1 MNLEKIVENINWK
14 FIAGSAKIPITG
26 IALNSKDVRSGYLFV
41 ALKGEQTNGH
51 LYISDALKRGAA
63 AIAVTN
69 DETII
74 AEKCNVIGFDGT
86 PENLSLIAHTFYG
99 QPDCKLIGITGTN
112 GKTTTSYLVKY
123 FLEKKGYRV
132 GLIGTV
138 AYEFEERI
146 IPSERTTPD
155 LFKLYRLLKQ
165 MVQSGAQVIVMEVSS
180 HALQQTRIGYLNFDI
195 AAFTNLTQDHLDYH
209 HSMEKYFQ
217 VKKTIFE
224 HLKIKS
230 ESGIKYQA
238 IISVDDEWGKILVA
252 ALKKNNVAV
261 SSYAINFDANIQAEN
276 VQVNTDGS
284 TFELLENGIK
294 CGVKKINLLG
304 RHNVANYL
312 GAISIANQLNSIID
326 VDLKK
331 ITELPAVSGR
341 LEFIP
346 NNLGVVIVVDYAHT
360 DDALKKTLCCL
371 RELTKKE
378 LWVVFGCGGN
388 RDQSKRQRMGEV
400 AERFADKVILTN
412 DNPRTE
418 DPNKI
423 IVDIQKGMKKN
434 IEKVCVKRSEAVNFA
449 IYNAKPGDVVLLAG
463 KGHEAY
469 QELNRV
475 FYDYDD
481 RIEARKVIAELEK
494 NNLRINE

>member
-1 MNLEKIVENINWK
+1 MNLEKIVENVNWK
-14 FIAGSAKIPITG
+14 LIAGTPKVPITG
-26 IALNSKDVRSGYLFV
+26 IALNSNDVRSGYLFV
-41 ALKGEQTNGH
+41 ALKGKQTNGH
-51 LYISDALKRGAA
+51 LYIADALKRGAA

-69 DETII
+69 YDTIV
-74 AEKCNVIGFDGT
+74 AEKCNLIGIDGT
-86 PENLSLIAHTFYG
+86 LENLSNIAHAFYG
-99 QPDCKLIGITGTN
+99 QPNCKLIGITGTN

-146 IPSERTTPD
+146 IPSDRTTPN

-165 MVQSGAQVIVMEVSS
+165 MDQSGAQIIVMEVSS
-180 HALQQTRIGYLNFDI
+180 HALQQKRIGNLNFDI

-217 VKKTIFE
+217 VKKTIFQ
-224 HLKIKS
+224 HLKNKS
-230 ESGIKYQA
+230 ESGVEHQA
-238 IISVDDEWGKILVA
+238 IVSVDDEWGKLLVE
-252 ALKKNNVAV
+252 ALEENNVDV
-261 SSYAINFDANIQAEN
+261 SSYAINFDANVQAKN
-276 VQVNTDGS
+276 VQVNTNGS
-284 TFELLENGIK
+284 TFELIKNGIR
-294 CGVKKINLLG
+294 CGMKNINLIG

-312 GAISIANQLNSIID
+312 AAISIAEQFDSIID
-326 VDLKK
+326 VNLNEMM
-331 ITELPAVSGR
+331 ELPAVAGR

-346 NNLGVVIVVDYAHT
+346 NKLDFVIVVDYAHT

-371 RELTKKE
+371 RELTKKN

-388 RDQSKRQRMGEV
+388 RDKSKRQRMGEI
-400 AERFADKVILTN
+400 AEKFADRVILTN

-418 DPNKI
+418 DSNKI
-423 IVDIQKGMKKN
+423 ILDIQKGMKKN
-434 IEKVCVKRSEAVNFA
+434 LEKVCIKRSDAVKLA
-449 IYNAKPGDVVLLAG
+449 ISNAKPGDVVLLAG

-469 QELNRV
+469 QEVNRV

-481 RIEARKVIAELEK
+481 RIEARKIIAEMQ
-494 NNLRINE
+494 N

>member
-1 MNLEKIVENINWK
+1 MNLEKIVENIDWK
-14 FIAGSAKIPITG
+14 LIAGTAKVPITG

-51 LYISDALKRGAA
+51 LYISDALKRGAVA
-63 AIAVTN
+63 VAVTN
-69 DETII
+69 YETVVS
-74 AEKCNVIGFDGT
+74 EKCNVIGINGT
-86 PENLSLIAHTFYG
+86 AENLSLIAQTFYD

-132 GLIGTV
+132 GLIGTI
-138 AYEFEERI
+138 AYEFEGRI
-146 IPSERTTPD
+146 IPSDRTTPD

-180 HALQQTRIGYLNFDI
+180 HALQQKRIGNLNFDI
-195 AAFTNLTQDHLDYH
+195 VAFTNLTQDHLDYH
-209 HSMEKYFQ
+209 QSMEKYFN

-224 HLKIKS
+224 HLINKS
-230 ESGIKYQA
+230 ETEVKIQA
-238 IISVDDEWGKILVA
+238 VVSVDDEWGEIIVD
-252 ALKKNNVAV
+252 ALKKNSISV
-261 SSYAINFDANIQAEN
+261 SSYAINSEANIQAKN
-276 VQVNTDGS
+276 VKVNTDGS
-284 TFELLENGIK
+284 SFELFENSFS

-312 GAISIANQLNSIID
+312 GAISVASQLDSIIEI
-326 VDLKK
+326 DLKE
-331 ITELPAVSGR
+331 ITEFPAVSGR

-346 NNLGVVIVVDYAHT
+346 NNLGIVIVVDYAHT
-360 DDALKKTLCCL
+360 DDALKNTLFCL

-388 RDQSKRQRMGEV
+388 RDKSKRQRMGEV
-400 AERFADKVILTN
+400 AEKFADKVILTS

-418 DPNKI
+418 EPDEI

-434 IEKVCVKRSEAVNFA
+434 IEKVFVERSKAINFA
-449 IYNAKPGDVVLLAG
+449 ISNAKPGDVVLLAG

-469 QELNRV
+469 QEVNRV

-481 RIEARKVIAELEK
+481 KIEARKVIAELEK
-494 NNLRINE
+494 IS

>member
-1 MNLEKIVENINWK
+1 MILEKIVENVDWK
-14 FIAGSAKIPITG
+14 LIAGSAKVPITG
-26 IALNSKDVRSGYLFV
+26 IALNSNDVRSGYLFV

-63 AIAVTN
+63 AVAVTN
-69 DETII
+69 FETGV
-74 AEKCNVIGFDGT
+74 AEKCNLIAFDGT
-86 PENLSLIAHTFYG
+86 LENLSTLAHAFYG

-138 AYEFEERI
+138 AYEFEDRI
-146 IPSERTTPD
+146 IPSDRTTPD
-155 LFKLYRLLKQ
+155 LFKLHRLLKQ
-165 MVQSGAQVIVMEVSS
+165 MDQSGAQVVVMEVSS
-180 HALQQTRIGYLNFDI
+180 HALHQKRIGNLNFDI

-209 HSMEKYFQ
+209 HSMEKYFN

-224 HLKIKS
+224 HIKDKS
-230 ESGIKYQA
+230 KSGIKHQA
-238 IISVDDEWGKILVA
+238 IVSVDDEWGRLLVE
-252 ALKKNNVAV
+252 ALKQNNIDV
-261 SSYAINFDANIQAEN
+261 SSYAINFEANVKAKN
-276 VQVNTDGS
+276 VCVNTNGS
-284 TFELLENGIK
+284 TFELIENGVTR
-294 CGVKKINLLG
+294 GKKYINLIG

-312 GAISIANQLNSIID
+312 GAISIANQFGQIVDVNLNEK
-326 VDLKK
+326 L
-331 ITELPAVSGR
+331 ELPSVSGR

-346 NNLGVVIVVDYAHT
+346 NELDILVVVDYAHT

-371 RELTKKE
+371 RELTKND

-388 RDQSKRQRMGEV
+388 RDKSKRKRMGEV
-400 AERFADKVILTN
+400 AETFADKVILTN

-418 DPNKI
+418 APNQI
-423 IVDIQKGMKKN
+423 IFDIQKGMKKN
-434 IEKVCVKRSEAVNFA
+434 LEKVCVKRSDAVKMA
-449 IYNAKPGDVVLLAG
+449 ISNAKPGDVVLLAG

-469 QELNRV
+469 QEVNRV

-481 RIEARKVIAELEK
+481 RVEARKIIAELE
-494 NNLRINE
+494 N

>member
-1 MNLEKIVENINWK
+1 MNLEKIIENVNWK
-14 FIAGSAKIPITG
+14 LIAGSVKVPITG

-63 AIAVTN
+63 AVVVTN
-69 DETII
+69 YDTIV
-74 AEKCNVIGFDGT
+74 AEKCNLIGIDGT
-86 PENLSLIAHTFYG
+86 LENLSLLAHTFYG

-146 IPSERTTPD
+146 IPSDRTTPD

-180 HALQQTRIGYLNFDI
+180 HALQQKRIGNLNFDI

-224 HLKIKS
+224 HLKNKS
-230 ESGIKYQA
+230 ESGVEYQA
-238 IISVDDEWGKILVA
+238 IVSIDDEWGRLLVE
-252 ALKKNNVAV
+252 ALEKNNVAV
-261 SSYAINFDANIQAEN
+261 SSYAINFDANVQAKN
-276 VQVNTDGS
+276 VQVNTNGS
-284 TFELLENGIK
+284 TFELLNNGIR
-294 CGVKKINLLG
+294 CGMKNINLIG

-312 GAISIANQLNSIID
+312 GAISIAEQFDSIID
-326 VDLKK
+326 VNLNEMM
-331 ITELPAVSGR
+331 ELPAVAGR

-346 NNLGVVIVVDYAHT
+346 NKLDIVIVVDYAHT

-400 AERFADKVILTN
+400 AEKFADKIILTN

-418 DPNKI
+418 DSNKI

-434 IEKVCVKRSEAVNFA
+434 VEKVCLKRSEAVSFA
-449 IYNAKPGDVVLLAG
+449 ISNAKPGDVVLLAG

-469 QELNRV
+469 QEVNRV

-481 RIEARKVIAELEK
+481 RIEARKVIAELEGSY
-494 NNLRINE
+494 

>member
-1 MNLEKIVENINWK
+1 MNLEKIVENVDWK
-14 FIAGSAKIPITG
+14 LIAGSVKVPITG
-26 IALNSKDVRSGYLFV
+26 IALNSEDVRSGYLFV
-41 ALKGEQTNGH
+41 ALEGEQTNGH
-51 LYISDALKRGAA
+51 LYISDALKRGAVA
-63 AIAVTN
+63 VAVTN
-69 DETII
+69 HETIV
-74 AEKCNVIGFDGT
+74 AEKCNVIGIDGT
-86 PENLSLIAHTFYG
+86 LENLSLLAHTFYG

-112 GKTTTSYLVKY
+112 GKTTTSYLVKH

-146 IPSERTTPD
+146 IPSNRTTPD

-165 MVQSGAQVIVMEVSS
+165 MVQSGAQVVVMEVSS
-180 HALQQTRIGYLNFDI
+180 HALQQKRIGNLIFDI

-224 HLKIKS
+224 HLRNKS
-230 ESGIKYQA
+230 ESEVKFQA
-238 IISVDDEWGKILVA
+238 VVSVDDEWGKILVD
-252 ALKKNNVAV
+252 ALEKNNVSV
-261 SSYAINFDANIQAEN
+261 SSYAINFDANFQAQN

-284 TFELLENGIK
+284 TFELLENGVS

-304 RHNVANYL
+304 RHNVANFL
-312 GAISIANQLNSIID
+312 GAISVANQLDSIID
-326 VDLKK
+326 VDLKE
-331 ITELPAVSGR
+331 ITKLPAVSGR

-346 NNLGVVIVVDYAHT
+346 NNLGVVVVVDYAHT

-400 AERFADKVILTN
+400 AEKFADKVILTN

-418 DPNKI
+418 DANKI

-434 IEKVCVKRSEAVNFA
+434 IEKVFVERTAAVNFA
-449 IYNAKPGDVVLLAG
+449 ISNAKPGDVVLLAG

-469 QELNRV
+469 QEVNRV

-481 RIEARKVIAELEK
+481 RIEAQKVIAELEEK
-494 NNLRINE
+494 DKELMD

>member
-1 MNLEKIVENINWK
+1 MNLEKLVENLEWK
-14 FIAGSAKIPITG
+14 LIAGSAKIPITG
-26 IALNSKDVRSGYLFV
+26 IALNSNDVRSGYLFV

-63 AIAVTN
+63 AVAVTN
-69 DETII
+69 FDTIV
-74 AEKCNVIGFDGT
+74 AEKCNLIGFDGSL
-86 PENLSLIAHTFYG
+86 ENLSSLAQSFYG

-146 IPSERTTPD
+146 IPSDRTTPD

-165 MVQSGAQVIVMEVSS
+165 MVMSGAQVVVMEVSS
-180 HALQQTRIGYLNFDI
+180 HALQQKRIGNLNFDI

-209 HSMEKYFQ
+209 NSMENYFL
-217 VKKTIFE
+217 VKKSIFE

-230 ESGIKYQA
+230 ESGVKFQA
-238 IISVDDEWGKILVA
+238 IVSVDDEWGKMLVEA
-252 ALKKNNVAV
+252 LLKKNIDV
-261 SSYAINFDANIQAEN
+261 SSYAINFDADVQAQN

-284 TFELLENGIK
+284 TFELFENGVECGIK
-294 CGVKKINLLG
+294 NINLIG

-312 GAISIANQLNSIID
+312 GAISIANQFDSIID
-326 VDLKK
+326 VDIKK
-331 ITELPAVSGR
+331 IMELPAVSGR

-346 NNLGVVIVVDYAHT
+346 NNLGFVIVVDYAHT

-371 RELTKKE
+371 RELTENK

-388 RDQSKRQRMGEV
+388 RDISKRQRMGEV
-400 AERFADKVILTN
+400 AEKFADNVILTN

-418 DPNKI
+418 DANKI
-423 IVDIQKGMKKN
+423 IADIQNGMKMN
-434 IEKVCVKRSEAVNFA
+434 SEKVCVKRSDAVFFA
-449 IYNAKPGDVVLLAG
+449 ISNAKPGDVVLLAG

-469 QELNRV
+469 QEVNRV

-494 NNLRINE
+494 NI

>member
-1 MNLEKIVENINWK
+1 MNLEKIVENVNWK
-14 FIAGSAKIPITG
+14 LIAGTPKVPITG
-26 IALNSKDVRSGYLFV
+26 IALNSNDVRSGYLFV
-41 ALKGEQTNGH
+41 ALKGKQTNGH
-51 LYISDALKRGAA
+51 LYIADALKRGAA

-69 DETII
+69 YDTIV
-74 AEKCNVIGFDGT
+74 AEKCNLIGIDGT
-86 PENLSLIAHTFYG
+86 LENLSNIAHAFYG
-99 QPDCKLIGITGTN
+99 QPNCKLIGITGTN

-146 IPSERTTPD
+146 IPSDRTTPD

-165 MVQSGAQVIVMEVSS
+165 MAQSGAQVIVMEVSS
-180 HALQQTRIGYLNFDI
+180 HALQQKRIGNLNFDI

-217 VKKTIFE
+217 VKKTIFQ
-224 HLKIKS
+224 HLKSKID
-230 ESGIKYQA
+230 SGVEHQA
-238 IISVDDEWGKILVA
+238 IVSVDDEWGRILVE
-252 ALKKNNVAV
+252 ALEKNNVDV
-261 SSYAINFDANIQAEN
+261 SSYAINFDANIKAEN
-276 VQVNTDGS
+276 VLVNTNGS
-284 TFELLENGIK
+284 TFELFKNGIK
-294 CGVKKINLLG
+294 SGNKNINLIG

-312 GAISIANQLNSIID
+312 GAISIANQLDAIVD
-326 VDLKK
+326 VERKEVMD
-331 ITELPAVSGR
+331 LPAVSGR

-346 NNLGVVIVVDYAHT
+346 NKLGLLIVVDYAHT

-371 RELTKKE
+371 RELTKKN

-388 RDQSKRQRMGEV
+388 RDQSKRKRMGEV
-400 AERFADKVILTN
+400 AEKFADKVILTN

-418 DPNKI
+418 DSNNI
-423 IVDIQKGMKKN
+423 IVDIQKGMKKKL
-434 IEKVCVKRSEAVNFA
+434 EEVCLKRSDAVKLA
-449 IYNAKPGDVVLLAG
+449 ISNAKFGDVVLLAG

-469 QELNRV
+469 QEVNRV

-494 NNLRINE
+494 IY